1 MRAFESAIG
10 SFLKNTQRLPQTE
23 FTTLLK
29 GFAEYVRARDR
40 FDGLVNKERTAAK
53 MKADNIKQ
61 AIEKEAT
68 DLAEELERFARMKQ
82 ADAVMLTRA

>member
-1 MRAFESAIG
+1 
-10 SFLKNTQRLPQTE
+10 
-23 FTTLLK
+23 
-29 GFAEYVRARDR
+29 
-40 FDGLVNKERTAAK
+40 
-53 MKADNIKQ
+53 MKDDNIKQ